1 MTCLRFL
8 GGAAIQGAH
17 GAPGGRAGQARRVA
31 LLALLATARTRA
43 VTREKLIAYLW
54 PEADA
59 ERGRRLLSESLYVLR
74 KALGAGALVSEGDSI
89 RLDPEF
95 VSCDVPEFEAAV
107 ERGDLESAISVYA
120 GAFLDGFFVKDA
132 PEFERW
138 VESERRRLADCYAK
152 ALEQLAEGAEA
163 AQDQPGAVGWWQR
176 LLAHDPYNSRYALR
190 LMQVLAAAGDPA
202 NAIQQAEEHAS
213 LLERELGVGAPEDIL
228 AYAEQLRRERL
239 PAHGEVGLARVQGV
253 PATALPEV
261 RGAAPVSVGTHRKVR
276 RRLWV
281 TFLAVVAAVAVVTIW
296 PYGPRPAEHN
306 APPGIAVLPFTV
318 HGEGLDMWREGMVVL
333 LSTDMNGVGGL
344 RTIDSRTLLARW
356 REQVPETGEAD
367 RATALEVAQAA
378 GARYALLGSAVAIGQ
393 EVRLSADIYDT
404 EGGAQ
409 MGTVQVEGSHD
420 SVLGLVDRLAVQSL
434 GVVLGQEA
442 SELPQLDLA
451 GVTTASIPALTA
463 WVEAEA
469 LFRRGDY
476 EAAVAAYERAVA
488 ADSTFALAFY
498 GLGNAYGFSGG
509 EGSDRSDRYVE
520 ALEQAMRFVDRL
532 PAREAA
538 LVRAV
543 HAWQQWALQEAEELL
558 QRLLRNYPD
567 YAEGWFI
574 LGEVYWHDGPN
585 FPVSLEDAQR
595 CFTRAVELNPEFAP
609 YRVHLID
616 MAFVDNPD
624 SAEAARLI
632 EEYKRLSSASALHT
646 RRVEFGFDLAF
657 GDQEQRERALASL
670 DTVDLEILSYL
681 PNGPPLNHP
690 RFWPQWE
697 AVWLA
702 LEGRAIWR
710 TASTRKLFQGAAMGR
725 GYLRKGLAYLDRP
738 QASSLDRTCLPV
750 NAHISGFPV
759 PPDRLEEAAAV
770 LSQIDSTSHPAL
782 VYLAAFLA
790 AAQGRWSDHA
800 RAVELSWDLWR
811 REVDAGR
818 SGSFTKA
825 LALAVEAYGLWREGD
840 PEAALGKLE
849 EVRRYQATPSV
860 RWVLGQVLMDLE
872 RWEEAVPY
880 LRAWPYDTDS
890 HMHHHLARAYE
901 GMGEYGKAAKEYALF
916 VEAWEDADPELQ
928 PWVEDARR
936 ALARLAPHR

>member
-1 MTCLRFL
+1 MLCLRFL
-8 GGAAIQGAH
+8 GGAAIQVAH

-31 LLALLATARTRA
+31 LLALLATARTGA

-152 ALEQLAEGAEA
+152 ALEQLAEEAEA
-163 AQDQPGAVGWWQR
+163 ARDQPGAVGWWQR

-213 LLERELGVGAPEDIL
+213 LLERELGVGPPEDLL
-228 AYAEQLRRERL
+228 AYLEQLRRERL
-239 PAHGEVGLARVQGV
+239 PARGEVGLAGVQGA

-261 RGAAPVSVGTHRKVR
+261 RGAAPVSVRTRRKVPG
-276 RRLWV
+276 RLWV
-281 TFLAVVAAVAVVTIW
+281 TLLAVVATVAVVAIW
-296 PYGPRPAEHN
+296 PHGPRPAEHN

-318 HGEGLDMWREGMVVL
+318 HGEGLEMWREGMVVL

-344 RTIDSRTLLARW
+344 RTIDSRTVLARW
-356 REQVPETGEAD
+356 RERVPETGVAD

-409 MGTVQVEGSHD
+409 MGSVQVEAPPD
-420 SVLGLVDRLAVQSL
+420 SVLRLVDRLAVLSL

-442 SELPQLDLA
+442 SELPPVDLA

-463 WVEAEA
+463 WLEGEA
-469 LFRRGDY
+469 LFRRGDF
-476 EAAVAAYERAVA
+476 EAAVPAYERAVA
-488 ADSTFALAFY
+488 TDSTFALAFY
-498 GLGNAYGFSGG
+498 GLEKAYGFSGDAG
-509 EGSDRSDRYVE
+509 SDRYVE
-520 ALEQAMRFVDRL
+520 PVEQAMRWVDRL

-543 HAWQQWALQEAEELL
+543 HAWQQWALQETEELL
-558 QRLLRNYPD
+558 QRLLRTYPD
-567 YAEGWFI
+567 CAEGWFI
-574 LGEVYWHDGPN
+574 LGELYWHDGPN
-585 FPVSLEDAQR
+585 FPVSLEDAQQ
-595 CFTRAVELNPEFAP
+595 CFTRAVELDPEFAP

-616 MAFVDNPD
+616 MAFVDVPD

-632 EEYKRLSSASALHT
+632 EEYKRLGSASALHT
-646 RRVEFGFDLAF
+646 RRVGLGFDLAF

-670 DTVDLEILSYL
+670 DTVDLQILRLL
-681 PNGPPLNHP
+681 PNGPPLDHP

-697 AVWLA
+697 AVWLE
-702 LEGRAIWR
+702 LERRGVSQA
-710 TASTRKLFQGAAMGR
+710 ASTRKLFQGAAMGR
-725 GYLRKGLAYLDRP
+725 GYLRIALEYLDRP
-738 QASSLDRTCLPV
+738 QASSLDRSCLPV
-750 NAHISGFPV
+750 VAHINGFPV
-759 PPDRLEEAAAV
+759 PRDRLEEAAAV

-782 VYLAAFLA
+782 VYNAALLA

-811 REVDAGR
+811 REVDAGG
-818 SGSFTKA
+818 SGSFTQA
-825 LALAVEAYGLWREGD
+825 IALAVEAYGLWRQGD

-849 EVRRYQATPSV
+849 EVRRYRATNSV

-880 LRAWPYDTDS
+880 LRAWPYDADS
-890 HMHHHLARAYE
+890 HTHYHLARAYE
-901 GMGEYGKAAKEYALF
+901 GMGEYGKAAKEYAYF

-936 ALARLAPHR
+936 ALARLTPHR

>member
-1 MTCLRFL
+1 
-8 GGAAIQGAH
+8 
-17 GAPGGRAGQARRVA
+17 
-31 LLALLATARTRA
+31 

-74 KALGAGALVSEGDSI
+74 KALGAGALVSEGDGV

-107 ERGDLESAISVYA
+107 ERGDWESAISVYA

-138 VESERRRLADCYAK
+138 VESERRRLADCYAE
-152 ALEQLAEGAEA
+152 ALEQLAEEAEA
-163 AQDQPGAVGWWQR
+163 AQDQPGAIGWWQR

-190 LMQVLAAAGDPA
+190 LMRVLAAAGDPA

-213 LLERELGVGAPEDIL
+213 LLERELGVGPPEDLL
-228 AYAEQLRRERL
+228 AYAGQLRREPL
-239 PAHGEVGLARVQGV
+239 PAHGEVGLAGVQGA

-261 RGAAPVSVGTHRKVR
+261 RGAAPVSVRTRRKVR

-281 TFLAVVAAVAVVTIW
+281 TLLAVVATVAVLAIW
-296 PYGPRPAEHN
+296 PHGPRPAEHN
-306 APPGIAVLPFTV
+306 APPGIAVLPFSV
-318 HGEGLDMWREGMVVL
+318 HGEGLEMWREGMVVL

-356 REQVPETGEAD
+356 QERVPETGEAD

-378 GARYALLGSAVAIGQ
+378 GARYALLGSAVGIGQ
-393 EVRLSADIYDT
+393 EVRLSADIHDT

-409 MGTVQVEGSHD
+409 IGTVQVEGSLE

-463 WVEAEA
+463 WLEAEA
-469 LFRRGDY
+469 LVRRGDF
-476 EAAVAAYERAVA
+476 EAAVPAYERAVA

-498 GLGNAYGFSGG
+498 GLGSAYGLSGDA
-509 EGSDRSDRYVE
+509 GSGRYVE
-520 ALEQAMRFVDRL
+520 TVEQAMRWVDRL

-558 QRLLRNYPD
+558 QRLVRTYPD

-574 LGEVYWHDGPN
+574 LGELYWHDGHN

-595 CFTRAVELNPEFAP
+595 SFTRAVELNPEFAP

-632 EEYKRLSSASALHT
+632 EEYKRLSSAGALHT
-646 RRVEFGFDLAF
+646 RRVELGFDLAF
-657 GDQEQRERALASL
+657 GDQEHRERALASL
-670 DTVDLEILSYL
+670 DTVDLEILHYL
-681 PNGPPLNHP
+681 PNGPPLHHP

-702 LEGRAIWR
+702 LEGRATWR

-725 GYLRKGLAYLDRP
+725 GYLRKGLEYLDRP
-738 QASSLDRTCLPV
+738 QASSLDRTCLLAY
-750 NAHISGFPV
+750 AHTNGFPV
-759 PPDRLEEAAAV
+759 PRERLEEAAAV

-782 VYLAAFLA
+782 VYWAAFLA

-800 RAVELSWDLWR
+800 RAVEFSWDLWR

-818 SGSFTKA
+818 SGSFTQA
-825 LALAVEAYGLWREGD
+825 LALAVEAYGLWRQGD

-849 EVRRYQATPSV
+849 EVRRYQATNSV

-880 LRAWPYDTDS
+880 LRAWPYDTYS
-890 HMHHHLARAYE
+890 HTHYHLARAYE
-901 GMGEYGKAAKEYALF
+901 GMGEYGKAAKEYAFF

-936 ALARLAPHR
+936 ALPRLTPHR